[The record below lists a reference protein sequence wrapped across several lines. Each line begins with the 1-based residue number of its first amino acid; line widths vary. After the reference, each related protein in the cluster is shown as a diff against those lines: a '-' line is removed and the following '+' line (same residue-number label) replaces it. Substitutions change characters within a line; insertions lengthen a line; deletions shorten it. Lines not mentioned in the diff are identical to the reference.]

1 MSLPA
6 NVAVRL
12 CDADKVQSLGY
23 DAPVNNHSLEYL
35 RGWLNL
41 SSEVLIWTYMGNIDW
56 PLCPY
61 PNYRQVATDIEFLAR
76 SGVRGYFAQSAAQPA
91 SDMTELKSYLIGRT
105 TFDPTLNTTL
115 LVEEFLEGFFGASAA
130 PFVRAYL
137 DVLEAAASVYPGFGV
152 GGGGVS
158 PSSAL
163 FGNTTVL
170 AAASALRNAS
180 AAAAGSGAA
189 KYHERTLRAALPIQ
203 YILLLRW
210 EEYRAFCGETA
221 CAWPGPATKR
231 AAFEEF
237 SDVIQRAGVLL
248 VAIPSCPSW
257 KVSDCWNK
265 AANVTG
271 LGAWLFPPGSG

>member
-1 MSLPA
+1 
-6 NVAVRL
+6 
-12 CDADKVQSLGY
+12 
-23 DAPVNNHSLEYL
+23 
-35 RGWLNL
+35 
-41 SSEVLIWTYMGNIDW
+41 
-56 PLCPY
+56 
-61 PNYRQVATDIEFLAR
+61 
-76 SGVRGYFAQSAAQPA
+76 
-91 SDMTELKSYLIGRT
+91 MTELKSYLIGRT
-105 TFDPTLNTTL
+105 TFDPTLNTTM
-115 LVEEFLEGFFGASAA
+115 LVKEFVEGFYGAPAA

-180 AAAAGSGAA
+180 AAAAGH

-210 EEYRAFCGETA
+210 EEYRAFCGEVA

-237 SDVIQRAGVLL
+237 SDVIQRPGV
-248 VAIPSCPSW
+248 
-257 KVSDCWNK
+257 
-265 AANVTG
+265 
-271 LGAWLFPPGSG
+271 